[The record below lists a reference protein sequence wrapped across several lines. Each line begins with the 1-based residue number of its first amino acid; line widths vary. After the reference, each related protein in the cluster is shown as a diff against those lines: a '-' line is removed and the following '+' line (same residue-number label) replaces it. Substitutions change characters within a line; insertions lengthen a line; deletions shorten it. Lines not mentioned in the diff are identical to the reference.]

1 MNKEELL
8 SRTNA
13 KLQHLLE
20 TSLDFA
26 LLITEGDEQKFET
39 YRKVMLNKYNAL
51 KKANITDFAAWREDH
66 ESEQN

>member
-1 MNKEELL
+1 MNREQLL

-20 TSLDFA
+20 TALDFA
-26 LLITEGDEQKFET
+26 LLITGGDEQKFET

-51 KKANITDFAAWREDH
+51 KKANNADFADREGDKN
-66 ESEQN
+66 E

>member
-26 LLITEGDEQKFET
+26 LLITEGEEQKFET

-51 KKANITDFAAWREDH
+51 KKANIADFNIGEEGND
-66 ESEQN
+66 

>member
-8 SRTNA
+8 LRSNA

-39 YRKVMLNKYNAL
+39 FSQSYA
-51 KKANITDFAAWREDH
+51 
-66 ESEQN
+66 

>member
-1 MNKEELL
+1 MFMNKEELL

-26 LLITEGDEQKFET
+26 MLITEGEEQKFET

-51 KKANITDFAAWREDH
+51 KKANIADFSLGEEGND
-66 ESEQN
+66 

>member
-1 MNKEELL
+1 MNNEQLL

-26 LLITEGDEQKFET
+26 MLITEGEEQKFET
-39 YRKVMLNKYNAL
+39 FRKVMLNKYNAL
-51 KKANITDFAAWREDH
+51 KKANMADFYAWGKEND
-66 ESEQN
+66 

>member
-1 MNKEELL
+1 MYDLEVLL
-8 SRTNA
+8 ARTNA

-20 TSLDFA
+20 TALDFA

-51 KKANITDFAAWREDH
+51 KKANIADFSVEK
-66 ESEQN
+66 EEETK

>member
-26 LLITEGDEQKFET
+26 LMITENNEQKFDT
-39 YRKVMLNKYNAL
+39 YRKIMLNKYNAL
-51 KKANITDFAAWREDH
+51 KKANIADFHSWSCEND
-66 ESEQN
+66 

>member
-1 MNKEELL
+1 MLMNKEELL

-26 LLITEGDEQKFET
+26 MLITEGEEQKFET

-51 KKANITDFAAWREDH
+51 KKANIADFNIGEAGND
-66 ESEQN
+66 